1 MAIKTR
7 RFYSA
12 RKSCSCSM
20 PGVWRAVAYMA
31 GVVVV
36 FHSPRACAHVAR
48 TMDINA
54 QYRSLSE
61 NAREQWGAVPLL
73 SSQMQE
79 KDAIFGGVQRL
90 EKCLRFAI
98 NTYKPKCVVIANS
111 CVAGVIGDDV
121 ESVARTMEE
130 EAAIPIV
137 TVECCGFLGAEY
149 YDGYFEVTQKLLDRF
164 VKPCAKDAGSVL
176 LLGDNGGPWGLY
188 ASEVTRM
195 LEQFGVHVLGQ
206 FPGYVAFDDLPRV
219 AAAEYAIVLGGRG
232 QTHVGLTKAAKQLHE
247 LYGTKYL
254 ADIYPVGW
262 QETMDWIERVG
273 DLLERRELAR
283 AVLVTETAK
292 LEAGLERF
300 LPVTAGK
307 KTVLCIGRILKYFHP
322 GNILQ
327 TIKLL
332 QLDLTGIIML
342 DTYDGEEREQMLEA
356 VRQASDVPV
365 YSTAE
370 GDALLAQADIVLTT
384 HELQSTQSK
393 QIFLPMLPL
402 VGVAGELKMMQ
413 GIYQCLC
420 SRLKGGVRYV

>member
-1 MAIKTR
+1 
-7 RFYSA
+7 
-12 RKSCSCSM
+12 M
-20 PGVWRAVAYMA
+20 PGVWRAVAYMD

-54 QYRSLSE
+54 QYRSLGE
-61 NAREQWGAVPLL
+61 NAREQWGSVPLL

-79 KDAIFGGVQRL
+79 KDAIFGGAQRL

-121 ESVARTMEE
+121 DAVARTVEE
-130 EAAIPIV
+130 EAGVPIV

-149 YDGYFEVTQKLLDRF
+149 YDGYFEVTQKLLERF
-164 VKPCAKDAGSVL
+164 VRPCAKVADSVL

-188 ASEVTRM
+188 AGEATRM
-195 LEQFGVHVLGQ
+195 LERFGVHVLGQ
-206 FPGYVAFDDLPRV
+206 FPGYMAFDDLPQV
-219 AAAEYAIVLGGRG
+219 AAAEYAVVLGGRG
-232 QTHVGLTKAAKQLHE
+232 QTHAGLTKVAGQLHE
-247 LYGTKYL
+247 LYGTKCL
-254 ADIYPVGW
+254 TDIYPVGW
-262 QETMDWIERVG
+262 QETMDWIKSVG
-273 DLLERRELAR
+273 KLLGRSELAQT
-283 AVLVTETAK
+283 VLATETGK
-292 LEAGLERF
+292 LQAGLERF
-300 LPVTAGK
+300 LPVTSGK

-327 TIKLL
+327 TIRLL
-332 QLDLTGIIML
+332 QLDLTGIILL
-342 DTYDGEEREQMLEA
+342 DTYEGKERSQMLEVIRKTCA
-356 VRQASDVPV
+356 APV
-365 YSTAE
+365 YTTAE

-384 HELQSTQSK
+384 HELQSTQTK

>member
-1 MAIKTR
+1 
-7 RFYSA
+7 
-12 RKSCSCSM
+12 M
-20 PGVWRAVAYMA
+20 PGVWRAVAYMD

-54 QYRSLSE
+54 QYRSLGE
-61 NAREQWGAVPLL
+61 NSREQWGSVPLL

-79 KDAIFGGVQRL
+79 KDAIFGGAQRL

-98 NTYKPKCVVIANS
+98 NTYKPQCVVIANS

-121 ESVARTMEE
+121 DAVARNMEE
-130 EAAIPIV
+130 EAGVPIV

-149 YDGYFEVTQKLLDRF
+149 YDGYFEVTQKLLERF
-164 VKPCAKDAGSVL
+164 VRPCAKVADSVL

-188 ASEVTRM
+188 AGEVTRM
-195 LEQFGVHVLGQ
+195 LERFGVHVLGQ
-206 FPGYVAFDDLPRV
+206 FPGYMAFDDLPQV
-219 AAAEYAIVLGGRG
+219 AAAEYAVVLGGRG
-232 QTHVGLTKAAKQLHE
+232 QTHAGLTKVAGQLHE
-247 LYGTKYL
+247 LYGTKCL

-262 QETMDWIERVG
+262 QETMDWIKSAGR
-273 DLLERRELAR
+273 LLGRSELAQT
-283 AVLVTETAK
+283 VLATETGK
-292 LEAGLERF
+292 LQAGLERF
-300 LPVTAGK
+300 LPVTSGK

-327 TIKLL
+327 TIRLL
-332 QLDLTGIIML
+332 QLDLTGIILL
-342 DTYDGEEREQMLEA
+342 DTYEGEERSQMLEVIRRTCA
-356 VRQASDVPV
+356 APV
-365 YSTAE
+365 YTTAE
-370 GDALLAQADIVLTT
+370 GDVLLAQADIVLTT
-384 HELQSTQSK
+384 HELQSTQTK